1 MKSLSILLLSCVPV
15 AMAGCSGTHMLS
27 QAHQAEGQTVENVG
41 SGTSVSRSPNSI
53 GLDEFLGM
61 LSRVDEQVLAQQLE
75 TRIADQSLRGARAV
89 YEPEFYIR
97 IDRDRKLRPTT
108 AEEGVRNNT
117 AGTGNLFNDYSSNDT
132 SGRIGLS
139 FREMTGA
146 EIDLFYE
153 TARLTNSLQQQ
164 AAKANYSPE
173 YTGSLGVAIKQP
185 LLRNAGREVTEAM
198 MRLASVE
205 KDIAQETYR
214 LTLAQRVFEGIR
226 AYILVQRAQ
235 ERVVLRE
242 RAVGLAEKLT
252 SEIAKQRGSGLRSSS
267 DLAEATAALGL
278 RKSQLAQGRQ
288 ELEEQLGAFQIFFG
302 GAGASNGQRWLP
314 RDALRPPSERLTV
327 QASPAYAKDAFERR
341 SEARVN
347 GLLIEIEKINTS
359 VAKNQAKPELNLNV
373 EYSRESLNATRQPLS
388 RYLQSPT
395 PYASWRVGLEYRRG
409 IGGDIRRQAELSTS
423 ELRLQQAELTRNA
436 TLQRIE
442 SELAGIRSIVDRSN
456 EQMLQQR
463 GIVQEQ
469 RVLLDTE
476 KQRMASGQSSLI
488 EVLSR
493 EVDLVVAQEAL
504 VDAVAQLNMSS
515 YLASQISG
523 TLLSRVGLE

>member
-41 SGTSVSRSPNSI
+41 SGTSVSRSPSSI

-117 AGTGNLFNDYSSNDT
+117 AGTDNLFNDYSSNDT
-132 SGRIGLS
+132 SVRMGLS

-164 AAKANYSPE
+164 ADNFSPE

-327 QASPAYAKDAFERR
+327 RASPAYAKDAFERR

-359 VAKNQAKPELNLNV
+359 VAENQAKPELNLNV

-469 RVLLDTE
+469 RALLDTE

-488 EVLSR
+488 EVLAR